1 MLAGICGYVGGLRCS
16 KENELP
22 NREQKQVQRHRGMKE
37 GGIFEK
43 VRTPGSLEWRQGGGR
58 GDVLGVPFALEA
70 GAAPETV
77 CWRREEGNFST

>member
-1 MLAGICGYVGGLRCS
+1 M
-16 KENELP
+16 E
-22 NREQKQVQRHRGMKE
+22 E

-58 GDVLGVPFALEA
+58 GDVLGVPFALEV